1 MARAGHVAPGPPSRG
16 EVAITDEE
24 WESMPQRP
32 DLIITRAGSVM
43 RWTALLRG
51 PGPGDQERGDEDYG
65 LLPFP
70 EAT

>member
-1 MARAGHVAPGPPSRG
+1 MWLLVRRLGGTVA
-16 EVAITDEE
+16 VTDEE

-43 RWTALLRG
+43 RWTALE
-51 PGPGDQERGDEDYG
+51 PGPVPAADQERGDEDDG